1 VLEAGPLV
9 GGELGAAV
17 GRGVVEAV
25 VGAVVGALVAPVV
38 GAAAA
43 DDGLVEPRDVGSV
56 ARGPAASSRPDLP
69 TP

>member
-1 VLEAGPLV
+1 VLEAGPLA
-9 GGELGAAV
+9 GGELGAVV
-17 GRGVVEAV
+17 GRGVVE
-25 VGAVVGALVAPVV
+25 AVVGALVAPVV